1 MINNKKEILKCL
13 DNIYWVDDANQFNT
27 KSEYPSLFEQKYGN
41 LSSTSIHIKN
51 YSIPE
56 KHLNEMHEFLRKYS
70 FNAVR
75 QYNIHEYELGHY
87 FNDDFLMLVSVSINP
102 APLPDIPE
110 NITLAFEFDTPRD
123 SDGILIVFTPLAKN
137 KEKILDF
144 LNEFFN
150 LNIIFEYSSQKEFYM
165 ISQNAQGLTKLKT
178 SFSDIPILDDRYDL
192 YYGDKFPYDKMLNF
206 VTSDDTENLLLLHGL
221 PGTGKSNFIKNLI
234 TKCEYNVIY
243 IPPSMVSVISQPSF
257 ISFMLDNQGSVLLIE
272 DAEEILSVD
281 RNSGTQNILG
291 ITDGFLKDS
300 MKMKVICTFNCAL
313 AKVDPALLRKG
324 RLFMEYKFDKL
335 SIPECQRLAD
345 HCSLDIKVETEMTLA
360 ELFNHAKETSVADSF
375 EERKI
380 GFF

>member
-1 MINNKKEILKCL
+1 MINNIQEILKCL
-13 DNIYWVDDANQFNT
+13 DNIYWVDDVKPFTIQ
-27 KSEYPSLFEQKYGN
+27 SEYPSLFEQKYGN

-51 YSIPE
+51 YSISE
-56 KHLNEMHEFLRKYS
+56 KYIHRLHEFLKKHA
-70 FNAVR
+70 FNTVR

-87 FNDDFLMLVSVSINP
+87 FNDDFSMLISISINP
-102 APLPDIPE
+102 SPVPDNLIIP
-110 NITLAFEFDTPRD
+110 FEFDTPRD
-123 SDGILIVFTPLAKN
+123 SEGILIVFTPLLEN
-137 KEKILDF
+137 KEKILNF
-144 LNEFFN
+144 LNEFLN
-150 LNIIFEYSSQKEFYM
+150 LDIIFEYSTQKEFYM
-165 ISQNAQGLTKLKT
+165 ISQNSQGLTKLKT
-178 SFSDIPILDDRYDL
+178 SFNDIPILDDRYDL

-234 TKCEYNVIY
+234 TKCKYDVIY

-300 MKMKVICTFNCAL
+300 MKMKVICTFNCEL
-313 AKVDPALLRKG
+313 TKIDPALLRKG

-335 SIPECQRLAD
+335 TVSECQRLAD
-345 HCSLDIKVETEMTLA
+345 HCNLDIEVDTEMTLA
-360 ELFNHAKETSVADSF
+360 ELFNHQKVTSVANSF

>member
-1 MINNKKEILKCL
+1 MINNIQEILKCL
-13 DNIYWVDDANQFNT
+13 DNIYWVDDVKPFTLQ
-27 KSEYPSLFEQKYGN
+27 SEYPSLFEQKYGN

-51 YSIPE
+51 YSISE
-56 KHLNEMHEFLRKYS
+56 KYIHKLHEFLKKHA
-70 FNAVR
+70 FNTVR

-87 FNDDFLMLVSVSINP
+87 FNDDFSMLISISINP
-102 APLPDIPE
+102 SPVPDNLIIP
-110 NITLAFEFDTPRD
+110 FEFETPRD
-123 SDGILIVFTPLAKN
+123 SEGILIVFTPLLEN
-137 KEKILDF
+137 KEKILNF
-144 LNEFFN
+144 LNEFLN
-150 LNIIFEYSSQKEFYM
+150 LDIIFEYSTQKEFYM
-165 ISQNAQGLTKLKT
+165 ISQNSQGLTKLKT
-178 SFSDIPILDDRYDL
+178 SFNDIPILDDRYDL

-206 VTSDDTENLLLLHGL
+206 VTLDDTENLLLLHGL

-234 TKCEYNVIY
+234 TKCKYDVIY

-300 MKMKVICTFNCAL
+300 MKMKVICTFNCEL
-313 AKVDPALLRKG
+313 TKIDPALLRKG

-335 SIPECQRLAD
+335 SISECQRLAD
-345 HCSLDIKVETEMTLA
+345 HCNLDIEVDNEMTLA
-360 ELFNHAKETSVADSF
+360 ELFNHQKVTSVANSF
-375 EERKI
+375 EARKI